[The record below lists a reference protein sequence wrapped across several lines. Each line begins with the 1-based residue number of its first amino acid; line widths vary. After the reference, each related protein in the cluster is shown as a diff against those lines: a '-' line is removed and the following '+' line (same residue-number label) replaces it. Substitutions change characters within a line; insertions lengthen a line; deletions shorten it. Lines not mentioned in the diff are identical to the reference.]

1 MNHKV
6 AFQSEE
12 RSKLK
17 ATQESRIRE
26 KQQRQE
32 LISARI
38 QMHDQD
44 LLTKDFTK
52 TQHKAQVFDNYEK
65 LFHLGG
71 Y

>member
-1 MNHKV
+1 M
-6 AFQSEE
+6 Q
-12 RSKLK
+12 
-17 ATQESRIRE
+17 
-26 KQQRQE
+26 
-32 LISARI
+32 
-38 QMHDQD
+38 DQD

>member
-1 MNHKV
+1 MGRRTELHMNHKV

-17 ATQESRIRE
+17 KIQDSRILE

-38 QMHDQD
+38 TMHD
-44 LLTKDFTK
+44 
-52 TQHKAQVFDNYEK
+52 
-65 LFHLGG
+65 
-71 Y
+71 